1 MAKTSKHPAGLY
13 LLFSTEMAERF
24 SYFGMRAIFIL
35 YMTKILMMNDAL
47 ANQIYGSYTG
57 LVYLTPLIGG
67 IISDRYWGNR
77 RSIFVGQILMA
88 AGQFMMFLSAS
99 LTSQTNL
106 SIALMFAALAL
117 IICGNGF
124 FKPNISTMVGDLYDP
139 NDKRRDGAFTIFYM
153 GINIGAFFAPLVCG
167 QLAEIDYKWGF
178 LASSVAIL
186 MSLIIFALLK
196 NKLLV
201 TPEGRQVG
209 IPPVRQKA
217 TPAEKATATEM
228 ATAATNKKT
237 STLQAILCTVGFLL
251 LGAVIAYTTDD
262 IIQGAILSACVMM
275 PVYIIIDKSLT
286 SVERRHIIVIY
297 IIAFF
302 VIFFWSAY
310 EQAGA
315 SLTLFTDRNIDRE
328 FWGWTMPTAWAQSFN
343 AFFVVALAP
352 VFAALWTWLDK
363 HRLEPSSPA
372 KQAIGLLLLSI
383 GYGVIAIGVRGV
395 DSTTKISMFWLVSLY
410 FIHTC
415 GELSLSPIGLSMVT
429 KLSPVRLSS
438 LLMGVWYLSNAAA
451 NKLAG
456 TLSSLMPQFDK
467 TTGEI
472 TKTSSLF
479 GWQITSLYDFFILFV
494 GMSGVAGIILLIIS
508 PWLNRMMKATE

>member
-1 MAKTSKHPAGLY
+1 MTKKTGHPAGLY

-77 RSIFVGQILMA
+77 RSIFVGQLLMA
-88 AGQFMMFLSAS
+88 GGQFMMFLSAS
-99 LTSQTNL
+99 ITEQIHL
-106 SIALMFAALAL
+106 SIALMYIALAL

-124 FKPNISTMVGDLYDP
+124 FKPNISTMVGDLYSP
-139 NDKRRDGAFTIFYM
+139 EDKRRDGAFTIFYM

-167 QLAEIDYKWGF
+167 QLAEIDYRWGF
-178 LASSVAIL
+178 LASSIAIL
-186 MSLIIFALLK
+186 ISLVIFATLK

-201 TPEGRQVG
+201 TPDGRQVG
-209 IPPVRQKA
+209 IPPVREKVKKAVTKGNAQK
-217 TPAEKATATEM
+217 KS
-228 ATAATNKKT
+228 
-237 STLQAILCTVGFLL
+237 STMQAVFCIIGFIILCAAITYV
-251 LGAVIAYTTDD
+251 TDD
-262 IIQGAILSACVMM
+262 LIQGAILSACVMM

-286 SVERRHIIVIY
+286 RIERRHIIVIY

-328 FWGWTMPTAWAQSFN
+328 FWGWTMPTAWTQSFN
-343 AFFVVALAP
+343 ALFVVVLAP
-352 VFAALWTWLDK
+352 IFAALWTWLDK
-363 HRLEPSSPA
+363 HRMEPSSPA

-383 GYGVIAIGVRGV
+383 GYGVIAIGVHGV
-395 DSTTKISMFWLVSLY
+395 DSTTKISIFWLVSLY

-429 KLSPVRLSS
+429 KLSPVRMSS

-467 TTGEI
+467 TTGEVI
-472 TKTSSLF
+472 KTSSLF
-479 GWQITSLYDFFILFV
+479 GHQITSLFDFFLLFV
-494 GMSGVAGIILLIIS
+494 IMAGAAGIVLLVIS
-508 PWLNRMMKATE
+508 PWLTKMMKDE

>member
-1 MAKTSKHPAGLY
+1 MTKNPNHPAGLY

-88 AGQFMMFLSAS
+88 AGQFTMFVSAS
-99 LTSQTNL
+99 LTSETNI
-106 SIALMFAALAL
+106 SIALMFIALAL
-117 IICGNGF
+117 IIIGNGF
-124 FKPNISTMVGDLYDP
+124 FKPNISTMVGDLYQKG
-139 NDKRRDGAFTIFYM
+139 DKRRDGAFTIFYM

-167 QLAEIDYKWGF
+167 WLAEIDYKWGF
-178 LASSVAIL
+178 LASSIAIL
-186 MSLIIFALLK
+186 ISLIVFASLK
-196 NKLLV
+196 TKLLV
-201 TPEGRQVG
+201 TPDGRQVG
-209 IPPVRQKA
+209 IPPVR
-217 TPAEKATATEM
+217 EKNVEVKELAGTS
-228 ATAATNKKT
+228 KKY
-237 STLQAILCTVGFLL
+237 SFIQAVMCTIGFLI
-251 LGAVIAYTTDD
+251 LGALIAYATDD

-275 PVYIIIDKSLT
+275 PIYIIIDKSLT
-286 SVERRHIIVIY
+286 HAERRHIIVIY

-343 AFFVVALAP
+343 ALFVVALAP
-352 VFAALWTWLDK
+352 LFAALWTWLDK
-363 HRLEPSSPA
+363 HKMEPSSPA

-383 GYGVIAIGVRGV
+383 GYGVIAIGVHGV
-395 DSTTKISMFWLVSLY
+395 DSTTKISIFWLISLY

-456 TLSSLMPQFDK
+456 TLSSLMPEFDK
-467 TTGEI
+467 KTGEI
-472 TKTSSLF
+472 IKTSSLL

-494 GMSGVAGIILLIIS
+494 GMSGVAGVILLVIS
-508 PWLNRMMKATE
+508 PWLNRMMKTKEG

>member
-1 MAKTSKHPAGLY
+1 MTKNSNHPAGLY

-99 LTSQTNL
+99 LASEVNI
-106 SIALMFAALAL
+106 SIAFMFAALAL

-124 FKPNISTMVGDLYDP
+124 FKPNISTMVGDLYHKE
-139 NDKRRDGAFTIFYM
+139 DKRRDGAFTIFYM

-167 QLAEIDYKWGF
+167 WLAEIDYKWGF
-178 LASSVAIL
+178 LASSIAIL
-186 MSLIIFALLK
+186 ISLIVFASLK
-196 NKLLV
+196 NRLLV
-201 TPEGRQVG
+201 TPDGRQVG
-209 IPPVRQKA
+209 IPPVR
-217 TPAEKATATEM
+217 EKKVEVKTATDGKAKQSSVM
-228 ATAATNKKT
+228 
-237 STLQAILCTVGFLL
+237 QAIMCSVGFVI
-251 LGAVIAYTTDD
+251 LGALIAYATDD

-275 PVYIIIDKSLT
+275 PLYIIIDKSLT
-286 SVERRHIIVIY
+286 RVERRHIIVIY

-328 FWGWTMPTAWAQSFN
+328 FFGWTMPTAWAQSFN
-343 AFFVVALAP
+343 ALFVVALAP

-363 HRLEPSSPA
+363 RRMEPSSPA

-383 GYGVIAIGVRGV
+383 GYGVIAIGVHGV
-395 DSTTKISMFWLVSLY
+395 DATTKISIFWLVSLY

-456 TLSSLMPQFDK
+456 TLSSLMPQFDE

-472 TKTSSLF
+472 VKTSSLL

-494 GMSGVAGIILLIIS
+494 GMSGIAGVILLVIS
-508 PWLNRMMKATE
+508 PWLNRMMKTEE